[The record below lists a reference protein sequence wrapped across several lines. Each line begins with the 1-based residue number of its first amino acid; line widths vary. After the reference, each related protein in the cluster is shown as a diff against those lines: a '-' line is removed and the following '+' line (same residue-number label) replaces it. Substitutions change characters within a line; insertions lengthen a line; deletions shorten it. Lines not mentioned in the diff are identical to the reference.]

1 MEKGLEEEE
10 ALEEEG
16 LDAEGHDV
24 VVLEEGDLGEDPEE
38 EGPEEEGPEEDS
50 AVGGIEVDPEGE
62 GLEEHHLEEG
72 GLEEEGHGHEEGTE
86 LSCCVEA
93 AAQSLLLVAAR
104 HDASSVGV
112 ALWASSAGAWVAH
125 CEVGGV
131 ARALEGNAACVA
143 AEGLE
148 DAAVA
153 SDQAVRP
160 ADHRREAAGFQE
172 GHQGE
177 DLEDHLS
184 GYLRETHALLI
195 SVTRLTGKIWIKTK
209 IWTTDPLD
217 PSGC

>member
-10 ALEEEG
+10 DLEEEG
-16 LDAEGHDV
+16 LDGGGHDV

-38 EGPEEEGPEEDS
+38 EGPEEDS
-50 AVGGIEVDPEGE
+50 AGGGIEVDPEGE

-93 AAQSLLLVAAR
+93 AAQSLLSVAAR
-104 HDASSVGV
+104 HDASSAGV

-143 AEGLE
+143 VEGLE

-184 GYLRETHALLI
+184 GYLRETHTHRTAFNLELNI
-195 SVTRLTGKIWIKTK
+195 SWQ
-209 IWTTDPLD
+209 D
-217 PSGC
+217 